1 MLGLTE
7 WIVLGIVAV
16 VVTVLGLVIG
26 IWIHRRIGRARLNDA
41 ETQAE
46 KLLAEAAKEGE
57 LIKKSAAIEA
67 REEWIRAK
75 AEFDKEMWAARQ
87 DLERKEQS
95 LADREGHLRRRD
107 EELDRRERELRQGEK
122 RNEERAA
129 LIQQRQSELELVLAQ
144 QNERLEQI
152 SGLTAEAAREQL
164 LRNMEDEARGEAA
177 LLARRIREEA
187 QRSAEKEARRLI
199 TIAIQRLAAEQ
210 SVESTV
216 TVVSLPNEEMKGRII
231 GREGRNIRAFETATG
246 VDVIIDD
253 TPEAVL
259 LSGYDPVRR
268 EVARLALESLVGDGR
283 IHPGRIEEIVEK
295 VGQDVE
301 RELRETGERVSLD
314 LGVHGLHDEIIRNL
328 GALRHR
334 TSFGQNVLKH
344 ATEVSLLAGMMAAEL
359 GLDETLARRA
369 GLLHDIGKA
378 IDHNVEGP
386 HAIIGMEMARR
397 CGEDELIAAA
407 VGGHHGEAEADSAYA
422 LLVQAADAISGARP
436 GARRETLEAYIK
448 RLERLETLAES
459 FSGVDKCFAIQA
471 GREIRIMVQQKQVS
485 DEDAVDLAANVAKR
499 IEKELQYPGQIKVVV
514 IREMRAVEYA
524 R

>member
-1 MLGLTE
+1 VGSGN
-7 WIVLGIVAV
+7 WIITAAVAV
-16 VVTVLGLVIG
+16 IAGLVG
-26 IWIHRRIGRARLNDA
+26 FWVGLWIYRRLGKARMIDA
-41 ETQAE
+41 ELLAE
-46 KLLAEAAKEGE
+46 KLLEETRKEAE
-57 LIKKSAAIEA
+57 LLKKTAAIEA

-75 AEFDKEMWAARQ
+75 GKFDQEMWTARQ
-87 DLERKEQS
+87 EAERREQA
-95 LADREGHLRRRD
+95 LGERESQLRRRD
-107 EELDRRERELRQGEK
+107 ESIESRERDARQAEKETEQRRVQLQRREG
-122 RNEERAA
+122 
-129 LIQQRQSELELVLAQ
+129 ELETLFAK

-164 LRNMEDEARGEAA
+164 LKNLEDEARAEGA

-187 QRSAEKEARRLI
+187 QRGAEREARRII
-199 TIAIQRLAAEQ
+199 TIAIQRMAAEQ

-216 TVVSLPNEEMKGRII
+216 TVVALPNEEMKGRII

-268 EVARLALESLVGDGR
+268 EIARVALENLVRDGR
-283 IHPGRIEEIVEK
+283 IHPGRIEEVVEK
-295 VGQDVE
+295 VGQEVE
-301 RELRETGERVSLD
+301 RELRETGERISLD
-314 LGVHGLHDEIIRNL
+314 LGVHGLQDELIRNL

-344 ATEVSLLAGMMAAEL
+344 SMEVAHLAGMMAAEL
-359 GLDETLARRA
+359 GLDENLARRA

-378 IDHNVEGP
+378 VDHNVEGP
-386 HAIIGMEMARR
+386 HATIGMDLAHR
-397 CGEDELIAAA
+397 CGESDLICAAIGA
-407 VGGHHGEAEADSAYA
+407 HHGELDADSAYA
-422 LLVQAADAISGARP
+422 SLVQASDAISGARP
-436 GARRETLEAYIK
+436 GARRETLEAYVK

-459 FSGVDKCFAIQA
+459 FPGVEKCFAIQA
-471 GREIRIMVQQKQVS
+471 GREIRIMVQQKEVG
-485 DEDAVDLAANVAKR
+485 DEDAVQLAANVAKR

-514 IREMRAVEYA
+514 IREMRAIEYA

>member
-1 MLGLTE
+1 VNSMT
-7 WIVLGIVAV
+7 WIIAAGCAIVA
-16 VVTVLGLVIG
+16 GLVGFWIG
-26 IWIHRRIGRARLNDA
+26 IAIHRRIGRARMTDA
-41 ETQAE
+41 ESLSR
-46 KLLAEAAKEGE
+46 KLLEDTRKEAE
-57 LIKKSAAIEA
+57 LLKKTAAIEA

-75 AEFDKEMWAARQ
+75 AKFDQEMLTARQ
-87 DLERKEQS
+87 ELERKEQG
-95 LADREGHLRRRD
+95 LTEREAQLRRRD
-107 EELDRRERELRQGEK
+107 ELLESRERELRQGEK
-122 RNEERAA
+122 EIEQRRAQTQRRAA
-129 LIQQRQSELELVLAQ
+129 ELEELIGAQ
-144 QNERLEQI
+144 NTRLEQI

-164 LRNMEDEARGEAA
+164 LKNMEDEARAEGAM
-177 LLARRIREEA
+177 LARRIRDDA
-187 QRSAEKEARRLI
+187 QRNAEREARRII

-210 SVESTV
+210 SIESTV
-216 TVVSLPNEEMKGRII
+216 TVVALPNEEMKGRII

-268 EVARLALESLVGDGR
+268 EVARLALESLIRDGR
-283 IHPGRIEEIVEK
+283 IHPGRIEEVVEK
-295 VGQDVE
+295 VAQDVE
-301 RELRETGERVSLD
+301 RELRETGERVALD
-314 LGVHGLHDEIIRNL
+314 LGAHGLNDELIRQL

-344 ATEVSLLAGMMAAEL
+344 SMEVARLAGMMAAEL
-359 GLDETLARRA
+359 GLDETLACRA

-386 HAIIGMEMARR
+386 HAIIGMDLARR
-397 CGEDELIAAA
+397 CGEKEVVCAAI
-407 VGGHHGEAEADSAYA
+407 GGHHGEFETDSVYSS
-422 LLVQAADAISGARP
+422 LVQAGDAISGARP

-459 FSGVDKCFAIQA
+459 FPGVEKCFAIQA
-471 GREIRIMVQQKQVS
+471 GREIRIMVQQKEVS
-485 DEDAVDLAANVAKR
+485 DTDAAQLAADVAKK

-514 IREMRAVEYA
+514 IREMRAIEYA